1 MDNTPNEAPAAAP
14 AAESVWV
21 KVPLT
26 DGKYAVSSDGRVARV
41 LLDGKRRILKPYKN
55 NTPYLSIK
63 IVVNGKICNRYVHR
77 LVAENFLGDGCGK
90 QVNHINGDKTD
101 NRASNLEWVTAS
113 ENNLHRTRILGRG
126 LNGFMPKPI
135 CCSDG
140 YIFKSIKEAA
150 LSLGVSTTT
159 VRRNLDGFTKTVAGV
174 KLTRKE
180 I

>member
-1 MDNTPNEAPAAAP
+1 MDSTPNEAPAAAQ

-21 KVPLT
+21 KIPLT
-26 DGKYAVSSDGRVARV
+26 DGKYVVSSNGCVARV
-41 LLDGKRRILKPYKN
+41 LLGGRRRILKPYKN

-77 LVAENFLGDGCGK
+77 LVAENFLGDGHGK

-101 NRASNLEWVTAS
+101 NRASNLEWVTAG
-113 ENNLHRTRILGRG
+113 ENNLHRARVLRRG
-126 LNGFMPKPI
+126 LGSFIPQPI

-140 YIFKSIKEAA
+140 SVFETIKEAA